1 MMINKRG
8 NSEQKHDPS
17 IINEIPYLRVSN
29 MMTTSTPTVLLFSYG
44 TLQDKSVQIAN
55 FGRELTGREDALP
68 GYARRMVAIVDPKVV
83 ALSGESHHANAE
95 PSSNPEDAVSGT
107 VFEITEQELA
117 AADKYEEAAEY
128 RRISVTLRS
137 GDQAWVYVRA

>member
-1 MMINKRG
+1 
-8 NSEQKHDPS
+8 
-17 IINEIPYLRVSN
+17 
-29 MMTTSTPTVLLFSYG
+29 MMTASTPTVLLFSYG
-44 TLQDKSVQIAN
+44 TLQNKNVQIAN

-68 GYARRMVAIVDPKVV
+68 GYARRMVAIIDPKAA

-117 AADKYEEAAEY
+117 AADKYEEVAEY

-137 GDQAWVYVRA
+137 GDRAWVYVRAS

>member
-1 MMINKRG
+1 
-8 NSEQKHDPS
+8 
-17 IINEIPYLRVSN
+17 
-29 MMTTSTPTVLLFSYG
+29 MTMSSQTTLLFSYG
-44 TLQDKSVQIAN
+44 TLRNKSVQIAN

-68 GYARRMVAIVDPKVV
+68 GYARRMVAIIDAKLA
-83 ALSGESHHANAE
+83 ALSGESHHANVE

-117 AADKYEEAAEY
+117 AADKYEEVAKY

-137 GDQAWVYVRA
+137 GDQAWVYIRS